1 MKWYHIRF
9 STADLFANSD
19 EKFVSQFV
27 KLLHN
32 LKHPDNLGLYTLK
45 FQMDEGLVYYASAP
59 IEYDYEVKKM
69 LAYFPSQEVS
79 RPNLKVLKLE
89 LGKNGIMKEV

>member
-1 MKWYHIRF
+1 MKWYHIKF
-9 STADLFANSD
+9 SNADLSANIN

-32 LKHPDNLGLYTLK
+32 LKNPDNLRLYSLK
-45 FQMDEGLVYYASAP
+45 FHMEEGLAYYASTP
-59 IEYDYEVKKM
+59 KEFDYDVKNF

-89 LGKNGIMKEV
+89 LGKNGMVEDV

>member
-1 MKWYHIRF
+1 MKWYHIKF
-9 STADLFANSD
+9 SDADLSANND

-27 KLLHN
+27 KLLHT
-32 LKHPDNLGLYTLK
+32 LQHPDKLGLYSLN
-45 FQMDEGLVYYASAP
+45 FQMEEGLAYYASTP
-59 IEYDYEVKKM
+59 REFDYDVKNF

-89 LGKNGIMKEV
+89 LGKNGILDEV